1 MRPLLITAFTALL
14 LAACNTPPKNEG
26 WSGNRLDPSADGLGE
41 IGGTDLRSKDL
52 TTATDKMVQDIA
64 LRLDVVNRSS
74 PPKIVMGNIW
84 NRTSDP
90 QKTYDIFLAR
100 LRALLNSSGTRHG
113 LEFVRERDFMEF
125 QRDREFGGKD
135 PSRTASAYRSRADY
149 MLTGE
154 IFDMPSGGTNYYLM
168 SFQLVQLVDR
178 ATSGPD
184 VGAGAIVWENM
195 YEVKYQPAA
204 NF

>member
-1 MRPLLITAFTALL
+1 MRLLLTIAAALT

-26 WSGNRLDPSADGLGE
+26 WSGSRVDPSADGLGE

-52 TTATDKMVQDIA
+52 VAATDKMAQDIA

-74 PPKIVMGNIW
+74 PPKIVVGNIW
-84 NRTSDP
+84 NRTSSP
-90 QKTYDIFLAR
+90 EKSYDIFLAR
-100 LRALLNSSGTRHG
+100 LRAQLNSAGTRYG
-113 LEFVRERDFMEF
+113 LEFLRERDFMEF

-135 PSRTASAYRSRADY
+135 PARTASAYRSRADY

-154 IFDMPSGGTNYYLM
+154 VFDMPSGGTNYYLM

-195 YEVKYQPAA
+195 YEVKFQPAG